1 MKVVCCFFPSEAE
14 SPRGV
19 DGGAFSFRSCNVGG
33 ESDSHYDSNMG
44 LAGAVAEAK
53 EDGKPSERCQGLQSQ
68 PCKLNLFSNDSKQ
81 NYMLKVRLPIKLS
94 TNMISFEDRSGGEKE
109 TKLNKCRSALLDL
122 PSMITIDWKGI
133 LRVRI
138 YGTKHHFGRGQ

>member
-1 MKVVCCFFPSEAE
+1 MKVVCCFLPSEAE

-33 ESDSHYDSNMG
+33 ESDSPYDSNMG

-81 NYMLKVRLPIKLS
+81 NYMLKVCLPIKLS
-94 TNMISFEDRSGGEKE
+94 TNMSSFTQDCCSFFVSFTVTVPAKNLLLVLPLVVADR
-109 TKLNKCRSALLDL
+109 L
-122 PSMITIDWKGI
+122 
-133 LRVRI
+133 
-138 YGTKHHFGRGQ
+138 

>member
-81 NYMLKVRLPIKLS
+81 NYMLK
-94 TNMISFEDRSGGEKE
+94 ISFEDRSGGEKE

-122 PSMITIDWKGI
+122 PSISLWHFQFESSSLVKGI
-133 LRVRI
+133 DEMCMSWSR
-138 YGTKHHFGRGQ
+138 T

>member
-1 MKVVCCFFPSEAE
+1 MKVVCCFLPSEAE

-33 ESDSHYDSNMG
+33 ESDSPYDSNMG

-81 NYMLKVRLPIKLS
+81 NYMLKIG
-94 TNMISFEDRSGGEKE
+94 FEDRSGGEKE

>member
-1 MKVVCCFFPSEAE
+1 MKVVCCFLPSEAE

-33 ESDSHYDSNMG
+33 ESDSPYDSNMG

-81 NYMLKVRLPIKLS
+81 NYMLKSSFTQDCCSFFVSFTVTVPAKNLLLVLPLVVADRL
-94 TNMISFEDRSGGEKE
+94 
-109 TKLNKCRSALLDL
+109 
-122 PSMITIDWKGI
+122 
-133 LRVRI
+133 
-138 YGTKHHFGRGQ
+138 